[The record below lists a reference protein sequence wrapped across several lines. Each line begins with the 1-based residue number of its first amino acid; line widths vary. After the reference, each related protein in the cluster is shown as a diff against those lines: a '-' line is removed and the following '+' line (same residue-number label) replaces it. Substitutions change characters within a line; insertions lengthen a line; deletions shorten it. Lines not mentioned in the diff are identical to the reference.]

1 MIKTQ
6 NSPRLLLAMMI
17 LGGLALS
24 CDQHQSAEGV
34 VATVNGTPITQEDI
48 AYASRGI
55 AGGHNNTL
63 SEDKSNI
70 LEGIIVQELAYQ
82 QATKLGLDTD
92 SAYQAELRGMEAQ
105 VNAFKRK
112 KLSELFLRQ
121 ELARKI
127 AVSDAEAQKY
137 FDENVARLRTE
148 IKVWH
153 ILSRN
158 ENAINKAQA
167 ELAQGLPFEV
177 VAGKQFPNLPA
188 TGQKPWDQG
197 YLQMNLMP
205 KIWQDVVYTMK
216 IGETSDIIR
225 GPNNRFWIIKL
236 IDKRENKDLT
246 FEQVKPMIV
255 GIIENEKAQ
264 QLHETTIKDLKDSA
278 KIVYSK

>member
-1 MIKTQ
+1 MIKIQ
-6 NSPRLLLAMMI
+6 NSPRLLLTMMI
-17 LGGLALS
+17 LSGLVLS
-24 CDQHQSAEGV
+24 CDQHQPAEGV
-34 VATVNGTPITQEDI
+34 VATVNGTSITQEEV
-48 AYASRGI
+48 AVASRGI
-55 AGGHNNTL
+55 AGGHEGVI
-63 SEDKSNI
+63 SEEKANI

-127 AVSDAEAQKY
+127 TVSDAEAQKY

-158 ENAINKAQA
+158 ENTINKAQA

-177 VAGKQFPNLPA
+177 VAAKQFPNLPA
-188 TGQKPWDQG
+188 SGQKPWDQG

-205 KIWQDVVYTMK
+205 KIWQDKVYNMK
-216 IGETSDIIR
+216 IGEISDIIR
-225 GPNNRFWIIKL
+225 GPNKRFWIIKL

-246 FEQVKPMIV
+246 FEQVKPT
-255 GIIENEKAQ
+255 IIDILKAEKTQ
-264 QLHETTIKDLKDSA
+264 QIRDKTIQELRESA
-278 KIVYSK
+278 RIVYVK